1 MKPIRILVCFL
12 VLLTT
17 FSLTWSATDLVAL
30 SEPSAPNS
38 PEAYQLLDNPSMDA
52 FTSYGTDFRGAP
64 CQVATYWTRFGDIE
78 PRPCWM
84 DARVFAHDV
93 MGTDWVEYI
102 DQPTSQVVISTEPYV
117 SGIYQRATGLTPGLP
132 YGFHAAMMTI
142 FQTSAGLPQHGHM
155 VKQVGMDPTGGT
167 DPNAPTVVWSEPQ
180 DRDYGWDVQRRT
192 AVVATTESMTVF
204 IRVTSPDDP
213 GVWPYVNQSFFDSAI
228 LARTATV
235 SAVSPKVSLEP
246 TFTVRWD
253 NAQASPDATIRWYDV
268 QWMDEAD
275 GQWVDW
281 LIWTEQT
288 QASFTGQRGHTYRFR
303 ARAWQRYPNGAHL
316 YSPYEPEEGSPTTIG
331 APQLVGEV
339 RGNGSFAFAG
349 TRVSIVDTPYEA
361 MSRRDGS
368 YQMWVEPMD
377 VPHEVTVSNP
387 LWLSPEP
394 VYGVTFGSTET
405 VALTWTLR
413 PPDDAVANG
422 GFEGDLSGWDIVS
435 EQGVEPTV
443 VTDMVHTGLGAGILG
458 GQADVSRAV
467 GYATGVEQ
475 TVTLARSW
483 DPNLSFWYLP
493 ESTDS
498 DDRFEV
504 TLTAVSDMASSDA
517 PAEATDEST
526 AISLSLTLTPSLS
539 ADGWKHQWYSL
550 GVDDAFFT
558 GTVTIYFEV
567 WNDGDES
574 PTTVYLDEAS
584 VGRTPGGP
592 FRIYFPLIG
601 K

>member
-1 MKPIRILVCFL
+1 MAAGQYSESFEVRVKPVRILARFF
-12 VLLTT
+12 VLLMI
-17 FSLTWSATDLVAL
+17 FSLTWSGTGLVAL

-38 PEAYQLLDNPSMDA
+38 PEVYQLLDNPSMDA
-52 FTSYGTDFRGAP
+52 FASYGADFRGAP

-102 DQPTSQVVISTEPYV
+102 DEPTSQVVISTDPYV
-117 SGIYQRATGLTPGLP
+117 SGIYQQVTGLTPGLP

-142 FQTSAGLPQHGHM
+142 YQTSAGLPQHGHM
-155 VKQVGMDPTGGT
+155 VKQVGMDPTGGN

-192 AVVATTESMTVF
+192 AVVATSESMTVF
-204 IRVTSPDDP
+204 IRVTSLDDP

-235 SAVSPKVSLEP
+235 SAVSPEVSLEP

-288 QASFTGQRGHTYRFR
+288 QATFTGQKGHTYRFR

-316 YSPYEPEEGSPTTIG
+316 YSPYEPDEGSPTTI
-331 APQLVGEV
+331 AAARLVGKV
-339 RGNGSFAFAG
+339 WGNGGYAFNG
-349 TRVSIVDTPYEA
+349 TLVSIEGTSYETF
-361 MSRRDGS
+361 SGQDGS
-368 YQMWVEPMD
+368 YQMWTEQMD
-377 VPHEVTVSNP
+377 DPHAVTISNP
-387 LWLSPEP
+387 PWLSPGP
-394 VYGVTFGSTET
+394 VYGVTFGLGQT
-405 VALTWTLR
+405 VTLDWTLR

-422 GFEGDLSGWDIVS
+422 GFEQGLDSWDAIA
-435 EQGVEPTV
+435 EGGAAPQTV
-443 VTDMVHTGLGAGILG
+443 IDPVHTGLGAGVLA
-458 GQADVSRAV
+458 GQATVNS
-467 GYATGVEQ
+467 ATGVEQ
-475 TVTLARSW
+475 TVALARSW
-483 DPNLSFWYLP
+483 SPNLSFWYLP
-493 ESTDS
+493 ESTDG
-498 DDRFEV
+498 DDSFEV
-504 TLTAVSDMASSDA
+504 TLTVVPDMAA
-517 PAEATDEST
+517 PLILAF
-526 AISLSLTLTPSLS
+526 TPSLD
-539 ADGWKHQWYSL
+539 ADGWQHKWYSL
-550 GVDDAFFT
+550 GVADAYFT
-558 GTVTIYFEV
+558 GTVTIHFEV
-567 WNDGDES
+567 RNDGDEF
-574 PTTVYLDEAS
+574 PTTVYLDEVS

-592 FRIYFPLIG
+592 FRTYLPLVSR
-601 K
+601 